1 VTQPQSNTKLLSKLS
16 KKSSASASGV
26 DNDEEFRSRK
36 FHNTLRP
43 SRRRHRLI
51 ITTSMCNPPSTT
63 TAPLS
68 SRSSND
74 AETETAPRP
83 GDAAAATTTTTVRR
97 CRVVIAGAGPA
108 GLLLQALLH
117 LRNQKSSSSSTT
129 TRHVLYEIT
138 LVESRQDLGQL
149 SLDVLQSQHRSWMIG
164 LAGHG
169 LEAVRSVPG
178 LYDNYLANI
187 GVKLTEGALYIGKK
201 KITMGSGVPEGAE
214 GFIVDRNFIVAAL
227 ARFAK
232 DNLEKSEYYTPKYET
247 ELLYVDHEKHRILLR
262 DKATQ
267 VESYMSYDLL
277 VGADGIR
284 STVREALVK
293 KHFDF
298 ELQVGDIFSV
308 FKAVHIERP
317 ESLSP
322 SSISFLPSCMPYFNG
337 ICLPETN
344 GLINLSVGV
353 PRNAFDSISDEL
365 KSNDPTVVA
374 QYLKKNFTPFQL
386 SDEAYLDWATQWTNQ
401 RWNRTGQVHC
411 NRYSSV
417 ECKIVMMGDSV
428 HATSPS
434 IGMGMNTALRDA
446 QKFIELLDIHDDD
459 LTKVLPQYSIDRVP
473 EGNALTHLALNL
485 YCFDMKVQMQSVVK
499 GIVRSGLN
507 YLFPSY
513 VNPDPNAI
521 IGLPHVSLSEVYH
534 MAMEQG
540 VIAKHRMINLR
551 IRQEHF
557 EKEVG
562 MVKDKQ
568 KESSSGSLLTL
579 LSKTSMVMVP
589 AAACALAM
597 MLVKSS

>member
-1 VTQPQSNTKLLSKLS
+1 
-16 KKSSASASGV
+16 
-26 DNDEEFRSRK
+26 
-36 FHNTLRP
+36 
-43 SRRRHRLI
+43 
-51 ITTSMCNPPSTT
+51 MCNPTTTPTLSSSSTT
-63 TAPLS
+63 AV
-68 SRSSND
+68 D
-74 AETETAPRP
+74 AESTVEVALRP
-83 GDAAAATTTTTVRR
+83 AAATAARR
-97 CRVVIAGAGPA
+97 CRVIIAGAGPA

-117 LRNQKSSSSSTT
+117 LRNHKASA
-129 TRHVLYEIT
+129 HVLYEIT
-138 LVESRQDLGQL
+138 LVEYRQDLGQL
-149 SLDVLQSQHRSWMIG
+149 SLEELQSQHRSWMIG

-169 LEAVRSVPG
+169 LSAVRSVPG
-178 LYDNYLANI
+178 LYENYLADVGI
-187 GVKLTEGALYIGKK
+187 KLTEGALYIGKK
-201 KITMGSGVPEGAE
+201 KISMGSGVPEGAE

-227 ARFAK
+227 ARYAK
-232 DNLEKSEYYTPKYET
+232 DHLEQPKSEFYTPKYET
-247 ELLYVDHEKHRILLR
+247 ELLYVDHEKHRVLLR
-262 DKATQ
+262 DKVTQ

-284 STVREALVK
+284 STVREALIK
-293 KHFDF
+293 RHFDF

-308 FKAVHIERP
+308 FKAVHIQKP
-317 ESLSP
+317 DTLSP
-322 SSISFLPSCMPYFNG
+322 SSISFLPSCMPLFNG

-353 PRNAFDSISDEL
+353 PRNAFDSISDDL
-365 KSNDPTVVA
+365 KSNDPAVVA
-374 QYLKKNFTPFQL
+374 KYLKEHFTPFQF
-386 SDEAYLDWATQWTNQ
+386 SDEVYLDWATQWTNQ

-417 ECKIVMMGDSV
+417 ECKIVMMGDSA

-446 QKFIELLDIHDDD
+446 QKFNELLDEYEDD
-459 LTKVLPQYSIDRVP
+459 LTKVLPQYSKERVP

-521 IGLPHVSLSEVYH
+521 IGLPNYSLSEVYD
-534 MAMEQG
+534 MAMKQG
-540 VIAKHRMINLR
+540 VISKHREINLR

-562 MVKDKQ
+562 MVKE
-568 KESSSGSLLTL
+568 KEKSGTNMWASM
-579 LSKTSMVMVP
+579 SKTSMVMLP
-589 AAACALAM
+589 AAACAMAM
-597 MLVKSS
+597 LMAKSQ

>member
-1 VTQPQSNTKLLSKLS
+1 
-16 KKSSASASGV
+16 
-26 DNDEEFRSRK
+26 
-36 FHNTLRP
+36 
-43 SRRRHRLI
+43 
-51 ITTSMCNPPSTT
+51 MCNPPKTPAPTT
-63 TAPLS
+63 S
-68 SRSSND
+68 SSSSSNSNND
-74 AETETAPRP
+74 FETEPSLRP
-83 GDAAAATTTTTVRR
+83 RR
-97 CRVVIAGAGPA
+97 CRVIIAGAGPA
-108 GLLLQALLH
+108 GLLLQAMLH
-117 LRNQKSSSSSTT
+117 LRNQKASAT
-129 TRHVLYEIT
+129 VLYEIT

-149 SLDVLQSQHRSWMIG
+149 PLDVLQSQHRSWMIG

-178 LYDNYLANI
+178 LYDEYLSNV
-187 GVKLTEGALYIGKK
+187 GVQLTEGALYIGSK
-201 KITMGSGVPEGAE
+201 KISMGTGGGDDGRE

-227 ARFAK
+227 ARYAK
-232 DNLEKSEYYTPKYET
+232 DKMSSSEFYTAKYET

-267 VESYMSYDLL
+267 VESYMPYDLL

-284 STVREALVK
+284 STVREALIK

-308 FKAVHIERP
+308 FKAVHIQRP

-322 SSISFLPSCMPYFNG
+322 SSISFLPSCMPSFNG

-353 PRNAFDSISDEL
+353 PRNAFDSISDDL
-365 KSNDPTVVA
+365 KSNDPAVVA
-374 QYLKKNFTPFQL
+374 NYLKKHFTPFQL
-386 SDEAYLDWATQWTNQ
+386 SDEAYLDWATQWTQQ

-417 ECKIVMMGDSV
+417 ECQIVMMGDSV

-446 QKFIELLDIHDDD
+446 QKFNDLLDLYHDD
-459 LTKVLPQYSIDRVP
+459 LTKVLPQYSKERVP

-485 YCFDMKVQMQSVVK
+485 YCFDMKVQMQTVFKSL
-499 GIVRSGLN
+499 VRSGLN
-507 YLFPSY
+507 YLFPSF

-521 IGLPHVSLSEVYH
+521 IGLPHVSLSEVYD

-540 VIAKHRMINLR
+540 NVAKHREINLR
-551 IRQEHF
+551 IRQEFF

-562 MVKDKQ
+562 MVKEK
-568 KESSSGSLLTL
+568 SSSSMLTS
-579 LSKTSMVMVP
+579 LSKSSMVMVP
-589 AAACALAM
+589 AAACAMAM
-597 MLVKSS
+597 LLVKSQ